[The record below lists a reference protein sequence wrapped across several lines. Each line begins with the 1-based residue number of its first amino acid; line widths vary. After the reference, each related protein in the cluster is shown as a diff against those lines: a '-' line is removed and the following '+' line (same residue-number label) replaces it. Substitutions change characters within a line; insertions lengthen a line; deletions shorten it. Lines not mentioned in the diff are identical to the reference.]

1 MKAIAITEHGNIL
14 SWVKKKET
22 CEKYGLKYIHG
33 IEAYL
38 TETIEE
44 KVRDNYHTVLMARN
58 MDGVRELNR
67 LISKSCDAEHT
78 YYTNRISFDEFL
90 SISDNII
97 STSACLASPLNK
109 LPETHPR
116 RLQSYPDGGDHRL
129 YRVYQP
135 KALCR
140 KK

>member
-1 MKAIAITEHGNIL
+1 
-14 SWVKKKET
+14 
-22 CEKYGLKYIHG
+22 
-33 IEAYL
+33 
-38 TETIEE
+38 
-44 KVRDNYHTVLMARN
+44 

-116 RLQSYPDGGDHRL
+116 YMELAKKYTFFEIQPHSHPDQIAYNQRLLRL
-129 YRVYQP
+129 EVISMVDIV
-135 KALCR
+135 LFSFVI
-140 KK
+140 